1 MNILKIL
8 PLLLFIHTISGLSQF
23 QKEELRVKK
32 LLPSLIN
39 SFQKKTIGE
48 ACSAFTF
55 DKKWKID
62 PLFIIIGDLQSGG
75 LKLVDQLRPDAVW
88 NKFIS
93 SYDILNRPLVE
104 TMLTAN
110 NPMWINFYRF
120 NKLFHVYCKVV
131 EKDKIK
137 YTVGIGF
144 FPEEKD
150 FIGATLANAVT
161 ENIKSSSLLAV
172 SNVVNNIHGRLVIGD
187 VYATIINNKG
197 MCWAHGKNYLLV
209 SQNLLQQNQSDL
221 YSLILKTVNEDKK
234 AKGELDY
241 KNGNAEYKVFFETFR
256 QRPDDAIYII
266 ITQFCKN
273 ISLKVIEDMAE
284 KIAKLLQSS
293 DKSIFDKINL
303 FKKTRDSLT
312 THDLSATILD
322 KKNGIV
328 LAGTD
333 PQFFSQL
340 GKSLFDYY
348 DQKQQPVGQI
358 LKQQVQQKNAG
369 YISRFS
375 KNALER
381 IYFLNVDTSYGS
393 FTILI
398 TNYFPYAKEE
408 LAPILV
414 EDVINYLNRKQN
426 CAAFDFIRDEGGPFM
441 IGDITIKILNK
452 EGFCLINGTNYEA
465 MWTQDK
471 TLAAAPE
478 GWLLDQRTYPVE
490 NKYYRKIL
498 PHFLGQPDS
507 LIIGASYSQL
517 IH

>member
-8 PLLLFIHTISGLSQF
+8 PLVLLIHTISGLSQF
-23 QKEELRVKK
+23 EKEESRVKK
-32 LLPSLIN
+32 LLASATTT
-39 SFQKKTIGE
+39 FQKKTMGE
-48 ACSAFTF
+48 ACSTFTF

-110 NPMWINFYRF
+110 EPMWINFYRF
-120 NKLFHVYCKVV
+120 NKLFHAYCKIV
-131 EKDKIK
+131 EKNKIK
-137 YTVGIGF
+137 YILGIGF

-150 FIGATLANAVT
+150 FIGVTLANAVT

-172 SNVVNNIHGRLVIGD
+172 SNIVNNIHGRLTIGD
-187 VYATIINNKG
+187 VYATIMDNKG

-209 SQNLLQQNQSDL
+209 SQNLLQQTHNDL
-221 YSLILKTVNEDKK
+221 YALVLKTVNEDKK
-234 AKGELDY
+234 NKGQLDY
-241 KNGNAEYKVFFETFR
+241 KNGDAEYKVFFETF
-256 QRPDDAIYII
+256 QQTPEGSKYII
-266 ITQFCKN
+266 ITQFCTN
-273 ISLKVIEDMAE
+273 ISLNVIEGMAE

-322 KKNGIV
+322 KKNGTM
-328 LAGTD
+328 LAGTE

-348 DQKQQPVGQI
+348 DQKQQPIGQI
-358 LKQQVQQKNAG
+358 LKQQAQQKNAG

-393 FTILI
+393 FIVLI
-398 TNYFPYAKEE
+398 SNYFPYTKEE

-414 EDVINYLNRKQN
+414 DDVINYLNRKQN
-426 CAAFDFIRDEGGPFM
+426 CAAFDYIRNEAGPFM
-441 IGDITIKILNK
+441 IGDISIKIFNE
-452 EGFCLINGTNYEA
+452 EGFCLINGTNYET
-465 MWTQDK
+465 MWTHDK
-471 TLAAAPE
+471 ALADAPE
-478 GWLLDQRTYPVE
+478 GWILDQRAYPVE
-490 NKYYRKIL
+490 HKYYRKIL